1 MTHDNRVKPT
11 HPARAT
17 SSCPVFTTHFADLV
31 ANFIEEFS
39 REWAIA
45 DTRGI
50 GLADADNTIDA
61 SWANPTSDGDPTRD
75 GVRGSNERIG
85 PLVDVQHD
93 PLSSFEEDA
102 LALIQGIVQDN
113 RGIGHILF
121 DFLTVLIVLF
131 KNIFKTEG
139 FGAINAFN
147 KEVLLCQVSP

>member
-11 HPARAT
+11 YPTRAT
-17 SSCPVFTTHFADLV
+17 GSSPVFTTHFADLV

-39 REWAIA
+39 RERAIA

-50 GLADADNTIDA
+50 GLADADDTIDA

-85 PLVDVQHD
+85 PLVDVQHN

-102 LALIQGIVQDN
+102 FALIQGIVQDN
-113 RGIGHILF
+113 GGVSHVLF
-121 DFLTVLIVLF
+121 NFLSVLIVLF
-131 KNIFKTEG
+131 KNIFKTQG
-139 FGAINAFN
+139 ICAIDAFN